1 MTENPGVGGEARAA
15 RPDRPHE
22 DVGYRE
28 LVERLPLV
36 TYVDE
41 PTVQARSLYIS
52 PQVEDLLGYAP
63 REWLDDPDLFGR
75 LLHPDD
81 RERVLEDHAGA
92 FAERASRWA
101 FEYRVVARDGRVV
114 WLRDEAVL
122 ASDDDGRP
130 LYVQGF
136 LTDITERRP
145 RLAIELCDDRAGGG
159 ASFAIMAGGGRMP
172 GDVQLGYPERE
183 RRVRAAA
190 GEIEDF
196 GSLRR
201 ASFEPSS
208 GEAAAEG
215 CAELKVWAHRITLDG
230 ESEGLAGRVL
240 VEPDDGGERL
250 ELPLLRGQILLP
262 LAGVPRRLDIVPDE
276 TS

>member
-1 MTENPGVGGEARAA
+1 VLLNGLVIWDEPLERAGA
-15 RPDRPHE
+15 
-22 DVGYRE
+22 
-28 LVERLPLV
+28 LV
-36 TYVDE
+36 TAAAIVGL
-41 PTVQARSLYIS
+41 TVNAVR
-52 PQVEDLLGYAP
+52 
-63 REWLDDPDLFGR
+63 R
-75 LLHPDD
+75 
-81 RERVLEDHAGA
+81 GA
-92 FAERASRWA
+92 F
-101 FEYRVVARDGRVV
+101 
-114 WLRDEAVL
+114 
-122 ASDDDGRP
+122 
-130 LYVQGF
+130 
-136 LTDITERRP
+136 RP